1 MDFPTCTGRYLVVP
15 CLSLRRGKG
24 RLRWCSGFSI
34 RVMFLFSMFSP
45 PLSRLCRQPPQ
56 WEPKKPL
63 LEERC
68 LKGGV
73 VALSKRPSYEIIR
86 EKWTSS
92 ALPLRKKS
100 TLIIECTKKGDHW
113 SPLRKQI
120 TYHNA
125 KLPHIKTAL

>member
-1 MDFPTCTGRYLVVP
+1 MGRPLVA
-15 CLSLRRGKG
+15 SFLRN
-24 RLRWCSGFSI
+24 LQNISVFNDSI
-34 RVMFLFSMFSP
+34 DIPLLICENFMP
-45 PLSRLCRQPPQ
+45 PLSRLCRQLPSMGA
-56 WEPKKPL
+56 EKPL

>member
-1 MDFPTCTGRYLVVP
+1 MVASF
-15 CLSLRRGKG
+15 LRN
-24 RLRWCSGFSI
+24 LQNISVFNDAIDIPLLICENF
-34 RVMFLFSMFSP
+34 MP

>member
-1 MDFPTCTGRYLVVP
+1 MSNFWGAYH
-15 CLSLRRGKG
+15 
-24 RLRWCSGFSI
+24 RWSPL
-34 RVMFLFSMFSP
+34 FLCNLQNISVFDDAINIPLLICENFMP

>member
-1 MDFPTCTGRYLVVP
+1 MWGD
-15 CLSLRRGKG
+15 
-24 RLRWCSGFSI
+24 RWSPL
-34 RVMFLFSMFSP
+34 FLCNLQNISVFDDAINIPLLICENFMP

>member
-1 MDFPTCTGRYLVVP
+1 MVASFLCNLQNISVFNDAINIPLLICENFIPPSVDFVD
-15 CLSLRRGKG
+15 S
-24 RLRWCSGFSI
+24 S
-34 RVMFLFSMFSP
+34 
-45 PLSRLCRQPPQ
+45 PQ

-92 ALPLRKKS
+92 ALPLQKKY
-100 TLIIECTKKGDHW
+100 TD
-113 SPLRKQI
+113 
-120 TYHNA
+120 Y
-125 KLPHIKTAL
+125 